1 MMNHTIQR
9 AQILLSQ
16 SRYPEAIKEI
26 RKGLTEQP
34 NEPFMLAIL
43 AQAYLANRDFEKG
56 LEAAEMA
63 ISQNVESPFL
73 FLVLG
78 KAQYY
83 NKRMTEAKNTLREGL
98 SLDPTEADFF
108 YWIGQ
113 IDFYEEKW
121 EMALDA
127 ANQGLALESEDVSLL
142 NLRTQAL
149 IKLNRQAD
157 AQVTVDDALHRN
169 PENSYSHAN
178 KGYSLLHSGDL
189 DASLAQFKEALRL
202 DPTNDFARQG
212 LKEAIKGKNIVYRG
226 IQKYFLWMSRMQ
238 SQYQWG
244 FIIGIYVLYRLILWA
259 MEAYPALYPV
269 LLPLAIFYVIF
280 AFSTW
285 IAQPIS
291 NLALRFHPL
300 GKLAL
305 DDDEKLASNL
315 VGLLG
320 ILMLISL
327 GMYFTG
333 IPELF
338 YTDYF
343 LYVAGFF
350 GLSMIP
356 ISGMFSVP
364 KGTKGRRWATIYTL
378 FLLVCGLV
386 FLLTKLEY
394 SILFLTFA
402 LGIFVYSFVINYL
415 VKLSNKQF

>member
-1 MMNHTIQR
+1 MNHTIQR

-16 SRYPEAIKEI
+16 SRFPEAIAEI
-26 RKGLTEQP
+26 RKGLAERP
-34 NEPFMLAIL
+34 NEPFMLAML
-43 AQAYLANRDFEKG
+43 SQAYLANRDFKEG
-56 LEAAEMA
+56 LQAAEMA

-73 FLVLG
+73 FLTLG
-78 KAQYY
+78 KAQFY
-83 NKRMTEAKNTLREGL
+83 NKQIEKAKNTLQEGL

-113 IDFYEEKW
+113 IDFYEENW

-127 ANQGLALESEDVSLL
+127 VNQGLELDAEDVPLL

-157 AQVTVDDALHRN
+157 AQETVDDALHRN

-202 DPTNDFARQG
+202 DPTNDFAREG
-212 LKEAIKGKNIVYRG
+212 LKEAIKGKNPIYRG
-226 IQKYFLWMSRMQ
+226 IQKYFLWMGRMQ
-238 SQYQWG
+238 SKYQWG
-244 FIIGIYVLYRLILWA
+244 FIIGIYVLYQVILRT
-259 MEAYPALYPV
+259 MDAYPALYPF

-315 VGLLG
+315 VGFLG
-320 ILMLISL
+320 ILMLVAL

-333 IPELF
+333 VKAPF
-338 YTDYF
+338 YDDYYM
-343 LYVAGFF
+343 YVAGFF

-356 ISGMFSVP
+356 VSGMFSVP
-364 KGTKGRRWATIYTL
+364 KETKARSLSTLYTL
-378 FLLVCGLV
+378 FLLACGIG
-386 FLLTKLEY
+386 FLATGLEY
-394 SILFLTFA
+394 EILFIIFA
-402 LGIFVYSFVINYL
+402 LGIFVYSFVVNYL
-415 VKLSNKQF
+415 MQMSSKEF

>member
-1 MMNHTIQR
+1 MNHTIQR

-34 NEPFMLAIL
+34 NEPFMLAML
-43 AQAYLANRDFEKG
+43 AQAYLANRDFKQG

-73 FLVLG
+73 FLILG
-78 KAQYY
+78 KAQFY
-83 NKRMTEAKNTLREGL
+83 NKRVAEAKVTLREGL
-98 SLDPTEADFF
+98 SLDPAESDFF
-108 YWIGQ
+108 YWLGQ

-127 ANQGLALESEDVSLL
+127 ANQGLALESEDVPLL

-202 DPTNDFARQG
+202 DPTNDFAREG
-212 LKEAIKGKNIVYRG
+212 LKEAIKGKNIIYRG
-226 IQKYFLWMSRMQ
+226 IQKYFLWMGRMQ

-244 FIIGIYVLYRLILWA
+244 FIIGIYVLYRIILWG
-259 MEAYPALYPV
+259 MEAFPVLTPV
-269 LLPLAIFYVIF
+269 LLPLAVFYVLF

-285 IAQPIS
+285 IAKPIS
-291 NLALRFHPL
+291 NLALRYHSL

-305 DDDEKLASNL
+305 DDDEILASNL
-315 VGLLG
+315 VGGLG
-320 ILMLISL
+320 LLMLGALLMHFI
-327 GMYFTG
+327 GMA
-333 IPELF
+333 PEDNPEFYLF
-338 YTDYF
+338 F
-343 LYVAGFF
+343 AGFF
-350 GLSMIP
+350 ALSMIP
-356 ISGMFSVP
+356 VSGIFSVP
-364 KGTKGRRWATIYTL
+364 KEMKARRWLTIYSI
-378 FLLVCGLV
+378 FLLCCGLT
-386 FLLTKLEY
+386 FLLIAPNQLIFFY
-394 SILFLTFA
+394 IFA
-402 LGIFVYSFVINYL
+402 LGIFVYSFVANYL
-415 VKLSNKQF
+415 VKLSSREF

>member
-1 MMNHTIQR
+1 MNHTIQR

-16 SRYPEAIKEI
+16 SRYKEAIAEI
-26 RKGLTEQP
+26 QKGLAEQP
-34 NEPFMLAIL
+34 NEPFMLALL
-43 AQAYLANRDFEKG
+43 AQAYLANRDFDKG
-56 LEAAEMA
+56 LQAAEMA

-73 FLVLG
+73 FLILG
-78 KAQYY
+78 KAQFY
-83 NKRMTEAKNTLREGL
+83 NKQTAKAKNTLSEGL

-108 YWIGQ
+108 YWLGQ

-157 AQVTVDDALHRN
+157 AQETVDDALHRN

-178 KGYSLLHSGDL
+178 KGYSQLHSGDL

-202 DPTNDFARQG
+202 DPTNAFAREG
-212 LKEAIKGKNIVYRG
+212 LKEAIKGKNIVYRA
-226 IQKYFLWMSRMQ
+226 IQKYFLWMGRMQ

-244 FIIGIYVLYRLILWA
+244 FIIGIYVLYQIILRA
-259 MEAYPALYPV
+259 MDAFPALYPF

-285 IAQPIS
+285 IALPIS

-305 DDDEKLASNL
+305 DEDEKLASNL
-315 VGLLG
+315 VGALG
-320 ILMLISL
+320 ILMLIAL
-327 GMYFTG
+327 AMYFTG
-333 IPELF
+333 LSAPF
-338 YTDYF
+338 YTDYYM
-343 LYVAGFF
+343 YVAGFF

-356 ISGMFSVP
+356 VSGMFSVP
-364 KGTKGRRWATIYTL
+364 KGTKARRWSMIYTL
-378 FLLVCGLV
+378 FLLANGIG
-386 FLLTKLEY
+386 FLATGLEY
-394 SILFLTFA
+394 QILFFIFA
-402 LGIFVYSFVINYL
+402 LGIFVYSFVVNYL
-415 VKLSNKQF
+415 VKLSNKEF